1 MGTAEGHV
9 LTTVFNTAVAKTKMP
24 AGRIVTA
31 QIVVS
36 LTIAALCLLID
47 TVAAWSSLL
56 GGFACICPGL
66 YAAIRLK
73 KAVHAEEASGGG
85 SGLGPVL
92 MGELGRIVLSAVIFI
107 VVFMTVK
114 PLNVLSFFGTFIVL
128 QLCHVLIP
136 LVDSLRM
143 RKIL

>member
-1 MGTAEGHV
+1 M
-9 LTTVFNTAVAKTKMP
+9 
-24 AGRIVTA
+24 
-31 QIVVS
+31 
-36 LTIAALCLLID
+36 IAALCLLID
-47 TVAAWSSLL
+47 AVAAWSSLL

-73 KAVHAEEASGGG
+73 KAVHAEEASVEG

-92 MGELGRIVLSAVIFI
+92 MGELGRIVLTAAIFI
-107 VVFMTVK
+107 VVFVSVR

-143 RKIL
+143 RKKL